1 MSPKIVEDKIGIIN
15 IDILTLDLF
24 ISIIYNDN
32 RVNNSKRNGGIYV
45 KYSKLHVSSPTWTYS
60 RNNRNVY
67 NKYY

>member
-32 RVNNSKRNGGIYV
+32 RVNNSKRNG
-45 KYSKLHVSSPTWTYS
+45 
-60 RNNRNVY
+60 
-67 NKYY
+67 